1 MVAYAAVIMCTW
13 ATTWVLLGGA
23 DLIHFISVQRPSLMF
38 PFGKQITFASLVF
51 FPLRGMVCVHFLGG
65 LRAVQVDRLA
75 CAAALVTVRRALT
88 WRWALLVLMVAND
101 VMLARRYF
109 GIENDSLVWTCM
121 FSSCAYSD
129 FLNWS
134 KKNVGRNCFLI
145 FLFCFVIFRRH
156 AFICDIHLGP
166 A

>member
-1 MVAYAAVIMCTW
+1 M
-13 ATTWVLLGGA
+13 
-23 DLIHFISVQRPSLMF
+23 
-38 PFGKQITFASLVF
+38 
-51 FPLRGMVCVHFLGG
+51 CVHFLGG

-134 KKNVGRNCFLI
+134 KKCRQELFFDFFV
-145 FLFCFVIFRRH
+145 LFCNIPTS
-156 AFICDIHLGP
+156 CIHL
-166 A
+166 